1 MEILKMVLT
10 VLYVIDCIG
19 LIIVVL
25 MQEGKS
31 AGLGALTGQADS
43 YVRKNHGRTREGK
56 LERTTVILG
65 VLFFVI
71 AIGLELKF
79 FL

>member
-1 MEILKMVLT
+1 MIRTAFTIVFIL
-10 VLYVIDCIG
+10 ICIA
-19 LIIVVL
+19 LIVVVL
-25 MQEGKS
+25 IQEGKS

-43 YVRKNHGRTREGK
+43 YVRKNHGRTREGR
-56 LERTTVILG
+56 LERATVILG

-79 FL
+79 FQ

>member
-1 MEILKMVLT
+1 MIRTAFTIVFIL
-10 VLYVIDCIG
+10 ICIA
-19 LIIVVL
+19 LIEVVL

-43 YVRKNHGRTREGK
+43 YVRKNHGRTREGR
-56 LERTTVILG
+56 LERATVILG

-79 FL
+79 FQ

>member
-1 MEILKMVLT
+1 MRRTAFTIVFIL
-10 VLYVIDCIG
+10 ICSA
-19 LIIVVL
+19 LIVGVL

-43 YVRKNHGRTREGK
+43 YVRKNHGRTREGR
-56 LERTTVILG
+56 LERATVILG

-79 FL
+79 FQ

>member
-1 MEILKMVLT
+1 MIRTAFTSVFIL
-10 VLYVIDCIG
+10 ICIA
-19 LIIVVL
+19 LIVVVL

-43 YVRKNHGRTREGK
+43 YVRKNHGRTREGR
-56 LERTTVILG
+56 LERATVILG

-79 FL
+79 FQ

>member
-1 MEILKMVLT
+1 MIRTAFTIVFIL
-10 VLYVIDCIG
+10 ICIA
-19 LIIVVL
+19 LIVVVL

-31 AGLGALTGQADS
+31 AGLGALTVQADS
-43 YVRKNHGRTREGK
+43 YVRKNHGRTREGR
-56 LERTTVILG
+56 LERATVILG

-79 FL
+79 FQ

>member
-1 MEILKMVLT
+1 MIITAFTIVFIL
-10 VLYVIDCIG
+10 ICIA
-19 LIIVVL
+19 LIVVVL

-43 YVRKNHGRTREGK
+43 YVRKNHGRTREGR
-56 LERTTVILG
+56 LERATVILG
-65 VLFFVI
+65 VMFFVI

-79 FL
+79 FQ

>member
-1 MEILKMVLT
+1 MIRTAFTIVFIL
-10 VLYVIDCIG
+10 ICIA
-19 LIIVVL
+19 LIVVVL

-43 YVRKNHGRTREGK
+43 YVRKKHGRTREGR
-56 LERTTVILG
+56 LERATVILG

-79 FL
+79 FQ

>member
-1 MEILKMVLT
+1 MIRTAFTFVFIL
-10 VLYVIDCIG
+10 ICIA
-19 LIIVVL
+19 LIVVVL

-43 YVRKNHGRTREGK
+43 YVRKNHGRTREGR
-56 LERTTVILG
+56 LERATVILG

-79 FL
+79 FQ